1 MIVDSKN
8 VMLVSATTPRPP
20 ELPQDQSQTLAEMQ
34 SLNALSS
41 SSAPERPE
49 SVSDFSVTCD
59 ANIFPSWRIVSET
72 NANVQ
77 QIQEEEEEKEKEEEK
92 QHQGQQQQQ
101 QQQQQRSDGDG
112 ARGG

>member
-1 MIVDSKN
+1 MN

-41 SSAPERPE
+41 SSTPERPE
-49 SVSDFSVTCD
+49 SVSDFSTTCD
-59 ANIFPSWRIVSET
+59 ANIFPSRRVVSET

-77 QIQEEEEEKEKEEEK
+77 QIQEDEEEEKEKEEEK

-101 QQQQQRSDGDG
+101 QQQQQQRSDSDG